1 MLVGLLS
8 TAVRDEGMIFGLYY
22 SLFEWFNRMYL
33 EDKSYLYTKDYYV
46 RNKVIP
52 ELTELVTRYKP
63 LVLWSDGDWDAPAQ
77 YWNSKNFL
85 AWLYNDSPVKNKV
98 VTNDRWGA
106 GVSCKHGD
114 FYTCSD
120 RYNPGTL
127 QKHKFENA
135 FTIDRLSW
143 GQENQVTLADFLTI
157 EEIIS
162 EIVVTVSCGGNVL
175 INVGP
180 TKYGTI
186 QPIFEERLRD
196 MGYWLKINGEAIYS
210 TLPWDF
216 QNDTNSDVN
225 VWYTCKGNNVYA
237 IVLEYPLDTNF
248 VDLMAFKDR
257 EGPKDVTLIGLEN
270 HLVQV

>member
-1 MLVGLLS
+1 
-8 TAVRDEGMIFGLYY
+8 
-22 SLFEWFNRMYL
+22 MYI
-33 EDKSYLYTKDYYV
+33 EDRSYLFLKDYYV

-63 LVLWSDGDWDAPAQ
+63 LVLWSDGDWEANAN

-98 VTNDRWGA
+98 VTNDRWGSE
-106 GVSCKHGD
+106 VTCHHGD
-114 FYTCSD
+114 FYTCTD

-135 FTIDRLSW
+135 FTIDKNSW
-143 GQENQVTLADFLTI
+143 GQENQVTLTDFLTS

-196 MGYWLKINGEAIYS
+196 MGYWLRMNGEAIYF
-210 TLPWDF
+210 TTPWDF

-225 VWYTCKGNNVYA
+225 VWYTRQGHSVYA
-237 IVLEYPLDTNF
+237 IVLEYPFDSNF
-248 VDLMAFKDR
+248 VDLLAFKD
-257 EGPKDVTLIGLEN
+257 KDVSNITLLGVEDHSI
-270 HLVQV
+270 QVRYLIC